1 MPRYFFHTCD
11 GTHDIDRLGHEL
23 PDDEAARREAVR
35 YGAGLLSDDPDL
47 IVRDDQLR
55 INVTHE
61 DGRLSCAILI
71 LAVDGNRQRD
81 AQDISIET
89 SAPSPPE

>member
-11 GTHDIDRLGHEL
+11 GTQDIDRLGHDL

-47 IVRDDQLR
+47 VVRDNQLR
-55 INVTHE
+55 INVTRE
-61 DGRLSCAILI
+61 DGRLSCAILV
-71 LAVDGNRQRD
+71 LAVDANWREYEQ
-81 AQDISIET
+81 APSIET
-89 SAPSPPE
+89 LATPAQK

>member
-11 GTHDIDRLGHEL
+11 GTQDIDKLGLDL

-35 YGAGLLSDDPDL
+35 YGAGLLRDDPDL

-71 LAVDGNRQRD
+71 LTVDANWQPD
-81 AQDISIET
+81 AQYASTDT
-89 SAPSPPE
+89 PAAPSGE